1 MKTRV
6 QIAITAVLLG
16 AGLMVPDQVQAHCD
30 TMDGPVVISAK
41 TALDKKDIAPVLK
54 WVKEDGEAEV
64 KAAFQKTL
72 AVRTKGTEARELAD
86 QFFFETVV
94 RIHRQGEDA
103 PYTGLKPAGAHADPA
118 IEKADQALRSGD
130 INPALNLITSEA
142 TEGIRKR
149 FAHVREKQKHAEE
162 SVDAGREY
170 VEAYVDYIHYLEG
183 LFEAAHR
190 NKPHEH

>member
-1 MKTRV
+1 M
-6 QIAITAVLLG
+6 
-16 AGLMVPDQVQAHCD
+16 
-30 TMDGPVVISAK
+30 
-41 TALDKKDIAPVLK
+41 
-54 WVKEDGEAEV
+54 

-103 PYTGLKPAGAHADPA
+103 PHTGFKPAGAHADPA
-118 IEKADQALRSGD
+118 IEKADQALQSGD
-130 INPALNLITSEA
+130 ISPALNLITAEA

-190 NKPHEH
+190 NKPHERLRLSNGFPSLTKSAARAATVASKPAGPNRSRCATVWQC